1 MFHFFTKK
9 RFLIDALQGFVDIH
23 NHILPGI
30 DDGAKTVEESIALIK
45 EFESFGVYKFIAT
58 PHIMSEFYPNTME
71 TINSSLQLLK
81 KELIQ
86 KGMTNI
92 AIEAAAEYMLDEEF
106 EILLKKNDVL
116 PIRTNH
122 LLIEMSYLQ
131 ESLNFL
137 QITEKISSSGV
148 FPILAHPERY
158 RYLHSKKSS
167 YKQFKKRNILLQL
180 NLLSLSDYY
189 GNDIRKTGMYLIE
202 HNLIDYVASDV
213 HSLKQL
219 KSLKEV
225 TLNTRTYEKVMPII
239 RNTIEEFY

>member
-45 EFESFGVYKFIAT
+45 EFESFGVNKFIAT
-58 PHIMSEFYPNTME
+58 PHIMSEFYPNTIE

-106 EILLKKNDVL
+106 EILLKKNDLL
-116 PIRTNH
+116 PIRHNH

-167 YKQFKKRNILLQL
+167 YKQFKKR